1 MRSILAFA
9 LGYMFVGL
17 LSVSAQTEQPTTT
30 TSDPY
35 SDYSHL
41 WDDDAGK
48 KKKNKSKNEPA
59 QTNPQPAIVAQ
70 DTIPDQQ
77 QLQPTDSTQTDQQE
91 QAPEQTPTEINVP
104 DSTQQQPIESIS
116 QTDTIPDE
124 PLEMVTDTIPDQT
137 PMVQDTIPQEPEQ
150 PQIEPEEQPTQEVE
164 ETPEVQEETS
174 VEKEKKTKEKKEK
187 KGFSFSDIEPVQGDF
202 RGSSGGDAGG
212 GTINGGVTFT
222 VIDDQYYAGMTLQP
236 EFSIWKIGVG
246 LNVPILFNI
255 QDQTFRKEIY
265 QDGVGLARMITYL
278 RFGKQKQDPIYVR
291 VGELNGIMIGFGGL
305 VNNYT
310 NSTSFE
316 KRKVGLH
323 YDVNFKGL
331 IGLEG
336 MYSDFDPTS
345 SNLMVTRPYIR
356 PLGFLSVPVV
366 RTLEI
371 GASFV
376 KDRDQTAIPLSDS
389 TFTSYNFTGGD
400 GISAFGIDAGINLVS
415 IPFINIDAFFNY
427 GRLDLATGGLQ
438 DSIDM
443 ITPDAGSLL
452 SDGYADGTG
461 SSYGVNFRFN
471 FIADVLKTDVRIERL
486 SYTEHYLPQFFDF
499 SYELNKDARIFA
511 TTVAEQKSGIYGSL
525 TGHILQTIQL
535 GGSLMIPDQISEETP
550 AVVQVN
556 ANAERVADKFSL
568 QGTYLKGNLADL
580 ADAFKLDERSI
591 TKVRFIYHMNKFLAV
606 GLDYYWAFTPVGD
619 GSYKATKYVSP
630 YFGLSIKL

>member
-1 MRSILAFA
+1 MRVLLFSLLIGIAF
-9 LGYMFVGL
+9 LRV
-17 LSVSAQTEQPTTT
+17 VAQEQ
-30 TSDPY
+30 TSKDPY

-41 WDDDAGK
+41 WDDDTSGKK
-48 KKKNKSKNEPA
+48 KKKNKDKNSVG
-59 QTNPQPAIVAQ
+59 QPPLVVQ
-70 DTIPDQQ
+70 DTVPTQN
-77 QLQPTDSTQTDQQE
+77 QLMPVDSSE
-91 QAPEQTPTEINVP
+91 SKEIQSV
-104 DSTQQQPIESIS
+104 DSTQQKTAELPSSDITSADTIQQSFQNITELDTMPKTQKTVI
-116 QTDTIPDE
+116 TDTIPKQ
-124 PLEMVTDTIPDQT
+124 IPVIVDS
-137 PMVQDTIPQEPEQ
+137 IPTQEPPIQ
-150 PQIEPEEQPTQEVE
+150 PEITEPETPIDDSKVVEPEEVE
-164 ETPEVQEETS
+164 E
-174 VEKEKKTKEKKEK
+174 KKVKEKKEK
-187 KGFSFSDIEPVQGDF
+187 SDKKSFSLSGIEPVAGDF
-202 RGSSGGDAGG
+202 RSSSGGGDSGG

-222 VIDDQYYAGMTLQP
+222 QIDDQYYAGLTLQP
-236 EFSIWKIGVG
+236 EFSIWKIGLG
-246 LNVPILFNI
+246 LNVPVLFNI

-265 QDGVGLARMITYL
+265 QDGVGLARMITYI
-278 RFGKQKQDPIYVR
+278 RYGAQKKDPVYVR

-345 SNLMVTRPYIR
+345 SNLLVTRPYVR
-356 PLGFLSVPVV
+356 PLGFLPIPIV
-366 RTLEI
+366 RTLEV
-371 GASFV
+371 GATFV

-389 TFTSYNFTGGD
+389 TSTTYNYTGGD
-400 GISAFGIDAGINLVS
+400 GITAFGIDAGINLLSV
-415 IPFINIDAFFNY
+415 PFIQIDAFFNY
-427 GRLDLATGGLQ
+427 ARLGLTSGGLQ
-438 DSIDM
+438 DSIDALPVV
-443 ITPDAGSLL
+443 TGTLL
-452 SDGYADGTG
+452 ENGYAEGTG

-486 SYTEHYLPQFFDF
+486 NYTEHYIPQFFDF
-499 SYELNKDARIFA
+499 SYELNKDARIYA
-511 TTVAEQKSGIYGSL
+511 TTGAAQKSGIYGSL

-535 GGSLMIPDQISEETP
+535 GGSLMIPDQISAESP

-580 ADAFKLDERSI
+580 TDAFKLDERSI
-591 TKVRFIYHMNKFLAV
+591 AKVRFIYHVNKFLAA

-619 GSYKATKYVSP
+619 GSYKATKYISP